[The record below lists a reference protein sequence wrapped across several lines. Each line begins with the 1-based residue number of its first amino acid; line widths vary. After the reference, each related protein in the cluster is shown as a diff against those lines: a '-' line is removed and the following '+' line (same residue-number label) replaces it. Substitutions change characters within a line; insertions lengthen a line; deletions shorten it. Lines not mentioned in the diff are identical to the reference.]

1 MPLRLFPLLLSL
13 SLLFLSCF
21 RHELPPPSGVSEVVV
36 RFSDPG
42 EVNAVEPALGFLGSQ
57 PVVFFYH
64 GVSGE
69 LRLATP
75 ATTPEGVS
83 WVVKRITGS
92 REDPRGRMLRVL
104 GDGKGFHLLYQ
115 DPLTGNLHYAYG
127 VPGRWVFLDPL
138 PPGDRREDP
147 DLALDSQGV
156 LWIAYRNATQGG
168 VELIHPEGNTFFRE
182 IVNPSA
188 GSGYHLRL
196 GVDPSGRKYI
206 VYSDMTDGTLKVSI
220 GKARGEGWV
229 TEVVDGTLRSGASW
243 ISLAMGAPGVTD
255 IAEIYPRILYYDR
268 YRRILKYA
276 EKRDPE
282 KPFQVE
288 EVDPQP
294 FRGSDNS
301 LLLDP
306 SGDLWISYLDGT
318 QLDLW
323 LGRRREK
330 GWNLWL
336 EEGAG
341 AVGLRSQL
349 AVDDRGGIHAVY
361 LRVDTRELLYHSI
374 RWE

>member
-1 MPLRLFPLLLSL
+1 
-13 SLLFLSCF
+13 
-21 RHELPPPSGVSEVVV
+21 
-36 RFSDPG
+36 
-42 EVNAVEPALGFLGSQ
+42 
-57 PVVFFYH
+57 
-64 GVSGE
+64 
-69 LRLATP
+69 
-75 ATTPEGVS
+75 
-83 WVVKRITGS
+83 
-92 REDPRGRMLRVL
+92 
-104 GDGKGFHLLYQ
+104 
-115 DPLTGNLHYAYG
+115 
-127 VPGRWVFLDPL
+127 
-138 PPGDRREDP
+138 
-147 DLALDSQGV
+147 
-156 LWIAYRNATQGG
+156 
-168 VELIHPEGNTFFRE
+168 
-182 IVNPSA
+182 
-188 GSGYHLRL
+188 
-196 GVDPSGRKYI
+196 
-206 VYSDMTDGTLKVSI
+206 
-220 GKARGEGWV
+220 
-229 TEVVDGTLRSGASW
+229 
-243 ISLAMGAPGVTD
+243 MGAPGVTD

-288 EVDPQP
+288 VVDPQP

-301 LLLDP
+301 LLFHP

-323 LGRRREK
+323 LGRRSEK